1 MADRTGAGV
10 RPGDQRPAMRGSI
23 TEDPTGGSVI
33 RTYYLADVWLRVSVV
48 LFVVALWI
56 AVGTRFGTTELVYI
70 ALVVLILFG
79 ANERR

>member
-1 MADRTGAGV
+1 M
-10 RPGDQRPAMRGSI
+10 
-23 TEDPTGGSVI
+23 I